1 MRSFLLLLL
10 VCSGV
15 NVAGQTGAWKLDR
28 VHSSVKFS
36 VTHMLISE
44 VEGKFTSFEGA
55 IRSTNPDFTD
65 AAITFSV
72 DVMSIDTDDDNRDKH
87 LKSNDFF
94 NADDYPKMQFSS
106 TKFTK
111 VADGRYLLEGD
122 LTIRGITKRTNF
134 NVTLGGQTTD
144 SQGKVHAGF
153 KVNTYINRFD
163 YNLKWDK
170 KTETGGLV
178 VDKMVNVTL
187 NLEFIQQK

>member
-15 NVAGQTGAWKLDR
+15 NVAGQTGTWKLDR

-55 IRSTNPDFTD
+55 IRSTKPDFTD

-111 VADGRYLLEGD
+111 VADDRYLLEGD
-122 LTIRGITKRTNF
+122 LTIRGITKKTNF

-153 KVNTYINRFD
+153 KANTYINRFD

-187 NLEFIQQK
+187 NLEFIRQK

>member
-1 MRSFLLLLL
+1 MKQLLLLL
-10 VCSGV
+10 FLCPWLTTL
-15 NVAGQTGAWKLDR
+15 GQTASWKLDR

-36 VTHMLISE
+36 VVHMLISE
-44 VEGKFTSFEGA
+44 VEGKFTSFEGTIKSA
-55 IRSTNPDFTD
+55 KPDFSD
-65 AAITFSV
+65 AAIDFSV

-87 LKSNDFF
+87 LKSSDFF
-94 NADDYPKMQFSS
+94 NADDYPRMIFKS

-111 VADGRYLLEGD
+111 TGDDKYTLEGD
-122 LTIRGITKRTNF
+122 LTIRGITKRTTF

-144 SQGKVHAGF
+144 NQGKVHAGF
-153 KVNTYINRFD
+153 KANTYINRFD

-187 NLEFIQQK
+187 NLEFIRQK